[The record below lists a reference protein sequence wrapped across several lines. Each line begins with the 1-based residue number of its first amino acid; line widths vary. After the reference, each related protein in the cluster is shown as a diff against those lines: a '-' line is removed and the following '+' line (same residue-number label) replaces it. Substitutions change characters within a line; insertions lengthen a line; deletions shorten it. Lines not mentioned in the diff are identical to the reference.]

1 MRQGRDLGMKRV
13 VKATLVATMLF
24 SVVLGQGVVANAET
38 VTPVVTP
45 KPTATMEPA
54 TTAKPA
60 ATPVPIMRDNL
71 SKFGLKKEV
80 ELPVTVTAGGLSY
93 TLEKFMIYDF
103 NSKDAQNL
111 VKQYKY
117 DSFGVMV
124 SKPKYL
130 IWTKI
135 TIKNNSKS
143 IVKRSLYDQKDKWIL
158 TFKRGGELDTIWPKV
173 NEDKINNKS
182 AFYYYTLKPGEQLST
197 YQAFLYEKDF
207 EYFAIRMYHAGG
219 FDEKLIVN
227 Y

>member
-1 MRQGRDLGMKRV
+1 MKKEI
-13 VKATLVATMLF
+13 VKATFVATMLF
-24 SVVLGQGVVANAET
+24 SVVLGQGGITNAAAA
-38 VTPVVTP
+38 TPVATA
-45 KPTATMEPA
+45 KPTATV
-54 TTAKPA
+54 KPA
-60 ATPVPIMRDNL
+60 ATPTPIMRDNL
-71 SKFGLKKEV
+71 SKYGLKKDM

-93 TLEKFMIYDF
+93 TLEKIMIYDI
-103 NSKDAQNL
+103 NSKDAQSL
-111 VKQYKY
+111 IKQYKY

-143 IVKRSLYDQKDKWIL
+143 IVKRSLYDQKDKWVL

-173 NEDKINNKS
+173 NEEKINNKS
-182 AFYYYTLKPGEQLST
+182 AFYYYTLKPEEQLST

-207 EYFAIRMYHAGG
+207 EYFAIRMYHADG